1 MVSHGRILGS
11 VLSHLGCPQ
20 PHHTIGFHD
29 FASYSCYLHA
39 AWWGRCDPRLE
50 THPDGNFYHFVPAS
64 GQYGWKT
71 GTKNEYLFFYWESSS
86 SLGMLLDHGA
96 DAVASFLI
104 ALQFCKIFQLSYEL
118 SLFTIYIFIMKT
130 EFCAMWS
137 QYCVGYFRLGVIN
150 PVDEGLPFY
159 SITCLVVTQLDL
171 SKFGE

>member
-1 MVSHGRILGS
+1 
-11 VLSHLGCPQ
+11 
-20 PHHTIGFHD
+20 
-29 FASYSCYLHA
+29 
-39 AWWGRCDPRLE
+39 
-50 THPDGNFYHFVPAS
+50 
-64 GQYGWKT
+64 
-71 GTKNEYLFFYWESSS
+71 
-86 SLGMLLDHGA
+86 MLLDHGA